1 MDYTKLSEQ
10 ILAAVGGKENVQ
22 SNMVCMTRLRIK
34 TADPSKV
41 DSEALKAIDGVLGLV
56 EDAEYLE
63 VVLGPGVV
71 NKVIVEFSKL
81 TGVAAGDAS
90 EDDVVSAAKDN
101 KAAQKAKY
109 ENKPV
114 QRFLKKIA
122 NIFVPL
128 LPGIIAA
135 GLINGII
142 NVINFST
149 GKAFANEWWFAAIWT
164 MGWALFA
171 YLPVLAGENAAKD
184 LAVLAFLVL
193 WLVHFPLLTLVCLF
207 LLPRQLMALQLA
219 WFTFHSAFQPL
230 LSRRAHLSLL
240 PLICSTQQQAV

>member
-41 DSEALKAIDGVLGLV
+41 DTEAIKAIDGVMGLV

-128 LPGIIAA
+128 LPGIISA

-149 GKAFANEWWFAAIWT
+149 GRLLLTSGGSQLSGPWVGHFSLTCQFSLART
-164 MGWALFA
+164 
-171 YLPVLAGENAAKD
+171 LPRSLV
-184 LAVLAFLVL
+184 VLAFLVL

-207 LLPRQLMALQLA
+207 LLPRLLMALLLV
-219 WFTFHSAFQPL
+219 WFTFHSASQLL

-240 PLICSTQQQAV
+240 PLICSTQQQAA

>member
-41 DSEALKAIDGVLGLV
+41 DSEAIKAIDGVMGLV

-81 TGVAAGDAS
+81 TGVAAGDAPEVRLMPTS
-90 EDDVVSAAKDN
+90 GGSQLSGPWVG
-101 KAAQKAKY
+101 
-109 ENKPV
+109 
-114 QRFLKKIA
+114 RFLLTCQ
-122 NIFVPL
+122 FL
-128 LPGIIAA
+128 LAR
-135 GLINGII
+135 
-142 NVINFST
+142 T
-149 GKAFANEWWFAAIWT
+149 
-164 MGWALFA
+164 
-171 YLPVLAGENAAKD
+171 LPRS

-207 LLPRQLMALQLA
+207 LLPRLLTALQLV
-219 WFTFHSAFQPL
+219 WFTFHSASQLL
-230 LSRRAHLSLL
+230 LSRRAHLSSL
-240 PLICSTQQQAV
+240 PLTCSTQQQAA